1 MSFDTLAAPSPFAID
16 IANDFGVLA
25 EALDWNTA
33 DWAALN
39 EHIKARVAA
48 TGKRLDEMTLYDLQ
62 SAVWASGPKGAYVS
76 HVHCLIGQDDT
87 VRHDLFR
94 VARKLLRIYDLRMIE
109 MVKLFGLLE
118 RCPGTIEDLTVR
130 NLMALI
136 SIVDWSEKPEQ
147 PSRSSMLEEPI
158 PAAQS
163 EH

>member
-1 MSFDTLAAPSPFAID
+1 MSIDTLAAPSPFAVD

-25 EALDWNTA
+25 DALDWNTA

-39 EHIKARVAA
+39 EYLKARVAA
-48 TGKRLDEMTLYDLQ
+48 TGKPLGEMTLHDLQ

-94 VARKLLRIYDLRMIE
+94 VARKLLRIYDLRMID

-118 RCPGTIEDLTVR
+118 RCPGAIEDLTVR

-136 SIVDWSEKPEQ
+136 SVVDWAAMPEQ
-147 PSRSSMLEEPI
+147 PSRSSMVEAPNTALP
-158 PAAQS
+158 S